1 MQAAPAGNN
10 SQIEKK
16 PAVLCVLVIDDE
28 ALLRWSLAETLAAH
42 GCHVFEAENAAEA
55 LTLVR
60 RAPHAVDVVLLDLDL
75 PDSAALSLLSAIRR
89 LAPRATV
96 ILMTAFGRDDI
107 VREALN
113 LGTFRMV
120 NKPFDLDDISALV
133 AQAFIASRRRETH

>member
-1 MQAAPAGNN
+1 MQAAIAGNN

-16 PAVLCVLVIDDE
+16 PAVLCVLVVDDE
-28 ALLRWSLAETLAAH
+28 ALLRWSLAETLAAD
-42 GCHVFEAENAAEA
+42 GCHVFEATNAADA

-75 PDSAALSLLSAIRR
+75 PDSAAVSLLSAIRR

-107 VREALN
+107 VRKALD
-113 LGTFRMV
+113 LGTFRV
-120 NKPFDLDDISALV
+120 LDKPFDINDVSDLV
-133 AQAFIASRRRETH
+133 AQALVARHSPNTH